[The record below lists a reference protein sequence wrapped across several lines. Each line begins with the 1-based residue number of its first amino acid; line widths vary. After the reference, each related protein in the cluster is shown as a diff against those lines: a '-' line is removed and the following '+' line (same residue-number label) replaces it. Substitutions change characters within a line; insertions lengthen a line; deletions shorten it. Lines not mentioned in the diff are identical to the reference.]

1 MLKIEKLNITGFKSF
16 ADSTEI
22 RLGDGITT
30 IVGPNGCGKS
40 NVADAIS
47 WVLGEQSAK
56 SLRGTKMEDVIFSG
70 TKARKPVG
78 MAEVTLTLVAMEDI
92 APRTEVDDIELPDT
106 VEMQIPETPASTL
119 VHTQKGGEGIVVG
132 DEPDATDSDVSE
144 LTHDGAETADAA
156 DAEVAPSKQKAPR
169 YHRAKPTNPTGP
181 ILMAGERVT
190 IGRRLYR
197 SGESDYIMNGRA
209 CRLRDIHDL
218 FAGTGLGTNNYA
230 IIEQGRIGQI
240 LSSKPQDRR
249 TLIEEAAGITKF
261 KSRKRAAEL
270 RLDSA
275 RQNLFRLNDIVSEV
289 ERQIGSLK
297 RQAAKARR
305 YRRLRDEMR
314 SLLRDVFAAD
324 WERLEVELDRLEKL
338 AKRSR
343 DEQETIST
351 TLSERE
357 AEHRAGSIQA
367 RAAEEALA
375 LVRDRASALELEA
388 DRARNRHSFLREQIV
403 ELTSRR
409 EEIVRDRERIA
420 DRLALIA
427 DERDRKTVQH
437 KELSAE
443 TDAEAAR
450 LAEQESAYQNQLRV
464 LDEREK
470 AIEAI
475 RARLMSEVSR
485 TERLR
490 NQQTQI
496 DDVERRLGLDRAR
509 LDREASQASTRRDE
523 ASRHLAELADEMQMS
538 QTRLDELRQAIVER
552 VESLAAAKSAAT
564 GAMTRLREL
573 EERRSARAH
582 RLASLEDL
590 DARHAYY
597 SDAVQQV
604 LSLDGSTFN
613 AMGTLADVADV
624 DPLHEPALE
633 GLFGRELQSIL
644 VPGLTDAL
652 SGIEHLV
659 STGSGRA
666 AFLVVSAS
674 AADIAGGDR
683 FVGDGSGLRTAL
695 SLMRLPKAVAEAV
708 AKAYPEK
715 ASAIVVDSVEEA
727 IERSRSVGSSASVFV
742 TLGGELVINGRV
754 VVGGSA
760 TAQGAQ
766 LLGLKRE
773 IKELRAELERI
784 VWEVGSAEAE
794 VAETRRAVSELE
806 AESGELDSTLRADEK
821 SAIERTMRQ
830 RQLETDFE
838 RAEQHIRVVGSELKR
853 LAEEVDELATRR
865 TAVVAEI
872 ETASA
877 ERQQVESDLATAQQG
892 LAELR
897 GEVEGSGRELA
908 EARALAAARQERRRA
923 VSAELRRL
931 GEEEADLVARR
942 DRNQI
947 EGVEIEA
954 RIEQLSGQ
962 VAETEGQSDLYST
975 ERAGMDEALEVAL
988 TSLNEVRQSVDTME
1002 SELATMRERLD
1013 EVRSKG
1019 TGYEVERAR
1028 LLSDA
1033 EHVRRGAASEL
1044 SQSIEEVVESA
1055 RAARVDGPPV
1065 VEVVDESED
1074 AEVVEGLGDVEDD
1087 LPLPSDPAEAARA
1100 RLDQIRRTV
1109 ESLGAVNM
1117 MALEEL
1123 EEAETRFI
1131 FLTTQRK
1138 DVLDSIAATE
1148 NALTEIKKRSRQK
1161 FRDAF
1166 AEINHNF
1173 GEMFQELFGG
1183 GRGEMILLDE
1193 DDVLESGIDI
1203 IAQPPGKR
1211 LQNVLLLSGGEKAM
1225 TAIALV
1231 LAIFKYKPSP
1241 FCILDEVDAPLDE
1254 VNVGRFSDHIIEMS
1268 QTTQFLVITHS
1279 KRTMEAARAL
1289 YGVTMEE
1296 PGVSKLVSVRFAEV
1310 KRESEADG
1318 HEIESAGSETGGE
1331 DRDYESEAGEGGDD
1345 ARDHLAIGLSDEEL
1359 AEVLGQEGDPD
1370 GEGDS
1375 EEAGGESADEVESR
1389 VEAHSAS

>member
-40 NVADAIS
+40 NVSDAIS

-92 APRTEVDDIELPDT
+92 APRTDVDDIELPES

-119 VHTQKGGEGIVVG
+119 IHTQKGGEGIVLEDQPVAAG
-132 DEPDATDSDVSE
+132 EELAESLHAEQVEAQADVAGPGE
-144 LTHDGAETADAA
+144 AK
-156 DAEVAPSKQKAPR
+156 PKAR
-169 YHRAKPTNPTGP
+169 YHRARPSSPAGP

-261 KSRKRAAEL
+261 KARKRAAEL
-270 RLDSA
+270 QLDSA

-314 SLLRDVFAAD
+314 TLLRDVFAAD
-324 WERLEVELDRLEKL
+324 WERLEAELDRLEKL
-338 AKRSR
+338 SKRSR
-343 DEQETIST
+343 DEQESIATK
-351 TLSERE
+351 LSERD
-357 AEHRAGSIQA
+357 AEHRAAAIEA
-367 RAAEEALA
+367 RSAEEALA
-375 LVRDRASALELEA
+375 EVRERASALELEA
-388 DRARNRHSFLREQIV
+388 DRARNRHSFLREQIA
-403 ELTSRR
+403 ELMLRR

-420 DRLALIA
+420 DRLTLLSE
-427 DERDRKTVQH
+427 ERDRKSVQH

-450 LAEQESAYQNQLRV
+450 LAEQEAQYQAQLRV
-464 LDEREK
+464 LDDREK
-470 AIEAI
+470 AIESI
-475 RARLMSEVSR
+475 RARLMAEVSR

-490 NQQTQI
+490 NQQSQL

-509 LDREASQASTRRDE
+509 LDRESAQASNRRDE
-523 ASRHLAELADEMQMS
+523 ASRHLTELADEMQIS
-538 QTRLDELRQAIVER
+538 QAKLDDLRRKIVER
-552 VESLAAAKSAAT
+552 VEALAAAKADALAAT
-564 GAMTRLREL
+564 NRLREL
-573 EERRSARAH
+573 EERRSSRAH
-582 RLASLEDL
+582 RLSSLEDL

-597 SDAVQQV
+597 SDAVQHV
-604 LSLDGSTFN
+604 LNLEGGPFST
-613 AMGTLADVADV
+613 MGTLADLADV
-624 DPLHEPALE
+624 DPVHAPALE
-633 GLFGRELQSIL
+633 SLFGRELQSIL
-644 VPGLTDAL
+644 VPAMTDAL
-652 SGIEHLV
+652 SGVEYLV
-659 STGSGRA
+659 SSGSGRA
-666 AFLVVSAS
+666 AFLVVAATADEAGAS
-674 AADIAGGDR
+674 QRLPEGDAAE
-683 FVGDGSGLRTAL
+683 RTAL
-695 SLMRLPKAVAEAV
+695 SLLRLPKAVAEAV
-708 AKAYPEK
+708 ARAYPEK
-715 ASAIVVDSVEEA
+715 ASAVVVDTVEDA
-727 IERSRSVGSSASVFV
+727 VERSGSSGPGGVFV
-742 TLGGELVINGRV
+742 TLTGELVINGRV

-794 VAETRRAVSELE
+794 VAETRRAVTELE

-821 SAIERTMRQ
+821 TAIERTMRQ

-838 RAEQHIRVVGSELKR
+838 RAEQHIRVVGAELAR
-853 LAEEVDELATRR
+853 LAEEVEELATRR
-865 TAVVAEI
+865 GELAAAMDTA
-872 ETASA
+872 AS
-877 ERQQVESDLATAQQG
+877 ERQQVEADLAEAQQG
-892 LAELR
+892 VAGLR
-897 GEVEGSGRELA
+897 VEVDGSGRELA
-908 EARALAAARQERRRA
+908 EARATAAARQERRRA

-931 GEEEADLVARR
+931 GEEEAELVARR

-947 EGVEIEA
+947 EGVEIEG
-954 RIEQLSGQ
+954 RIEQLTGQ
-962 VAETEGQSDLYST
+962 IAETEGQSDVYSA
-975 ERAGMDEALEVAL
+975 ERAGMDEALESAL
-988 TSLNEVRQSVDTME
+988 NALNEVRHSADAME
-1002 SELATMRERLD
+1002 AEIAVLRERLD
-1013 EVRSKG
+1013 EVRTKG
-1019 TGYEVERAR
+1019 SGYEVERAR

-1044 SQSIEEVVESA
+1044 SQSIEEVVESV
-1055 RAARVDGPPV
+1055 RAARIESTATAPEPDDADDEVTIEGV
-1065 VEVVDESED
+1065 VESED
-1074 AEVVEGLGDVEDD
+1074 E
-1087 LPLPSDPAEAARA
+1087 LPLPADPAEAARA

-1109 ESLGAVNM
+1109 DSLGAVNM

-1123 EEAETRFI
+1123 EEAETRFV

-1148 NALTEIKKRSRQK
+1148 NALSEIKRRSRQK

-1173 GEMFQELFGG
+1173 GAMFQELFGG
-1183 GRGEMILLDE
+1183 GRGEMVLLDE

-1310 KRESEADG
+1310 KRENEDDG
-1318 HEIESAGSETGGE
+1318 DEIEGVSAESAGEGIGYEGE
-1331 DRDYESEAGEGGDD
+1331 DSEEGGFG
-1345 ARDHLAIGLSDEEL
+1345 IGISDEEL
-1359 AEVLGQEGDPD
+1359 VEALG
-1370 GEGDS
+1370 
-1375 EEAGGESADEVESR
+1375 EEAGEDVGGEAGEDVETR
-1389 VEAHSAS
+1389 VEAHTAS

>member
-40 NVADAIS
+40 NVSDAIS

-56 SLRGTKMEDVIFSG
+56 SLRGTKMEDVIFNG

-78 MAEVTLTLVAMEDI
+78 MAEVTLTLVAIEDI
-92 APRTEVDDIELPDT
+92 APRTEVDDIELPDS

-119 VHTQKGGEGIVVG
+119 VHTQKGGEGIVVETEPVPGEETIDGQPSAVATG
-132 DEPDATDSDVSE
+132 DEAS
-144 LTHDGAETADAA
+144 
-156 DAEVAPSKQKAPR
+156 AEVAAAKPKAPR
-169 YHRAKPTNPTGP
+169 YHRAKPGNPSGP

-305 YRRLRDEMR
+305 YRRLREEMR

-324 WERLEVELDRLEKL
+324 WERLEAELDRLEKL
-338 AKRSR
+338 ARRSHE
-343 DEQETIST
+343 EQEV
-351 TLSERE
+351 LAVRLAERD
-357 AEHRAGSIQA
+357 AEHRAASLQA
-367 RAAEEALA
+367 REAEEALA
-375 LVRDRASALELEA
+375 QVRDRASALELEA
-388 DRARNRHSFLREQIV
+388 DRARNRHSFLREQIA
-403 ELTSRR
+403 ELMLRR
-409 EEIVRDRERIA
+409 EEIARDRERIS

-427 DERDRKTVQH
+427 DERERKTAQH

-443 TDAEAAR
+443 TDAEAAK
-450 LAEQESAYQNQLRV
+450 LAEQESAYQSRLRV
-464 LDEREK
+464 LGEREK
-470 AIEAI
+470 ALEAI
-475 RARLMSEVSR
+475 RTRLMAEVGR

-490 NQQTQI
+490 NQQTQL
-496 DDVERRLGLDRAR
+496 DDVERRLGLDGAR
-509 LDREASQASTRRDE
+509 LDREAAQASTRRDE

-538 QTRLDELRQAIVER
+538 QARLDELRRTIVER
-552 VESLAAAKSAAT
+552 VEALAAAKTAAAN
-564 GAMTRLREL
+564 AMKRLREL

-582 RLASLEDL
+582 RLSSLEDL

-604 LSLDGSTFN
+604 LSLEGNSFN
-613 AMGTLADVADV
+613 AIGTLGDVADV
-624 DPLHEPALE
+624 EPTYEPALE
-633 GLFGRELQSIL
+633 SLFGRELQSIL
-644 VPGLTDAL
+644 VPGLDDAL
-652 SGIEHLV
+652 SGVEYLV
-659 STGSGRA
+659 STGAGRA
-666 AFLVVSAS
+666 AFLVVAASAAEVSAS
-674 AADIAGGDR
+674 ARENGGD
-683 FVGDGSGLRTAL
+683 GARTAL
-695 SLMRLPKAVAEAV
+695 SLMRLPKPVADAVAR
-708 AKAYPEK
+708 AYPEK
-715 ASAIVVDSVEEA
+715 ASAIVVDTVAEA
-727 IERSRSVGSSASVFV
+727 IERSRAAGDEASVFV
-742 TLGGELVINGRV
+742 TVAGELVVNGRV

-760 TAQGAQ
+760 TAQGAH

-773 IKELRAELERI
+773 IKEIRSELERI

-794 VAETRRAVSELE
+794 VAETRRAVADLE

-821 SAIERTMRQ
+821 TAIERTMRQ
-830 RQLETDFE
+830 RQLSSDFE
-838 RAEQHIRVVGSELKR
+838 RAEQHIRVVDSERKR
-853 LAEEVDELATRR
+853 LVEEIDELAARR
-865 TAVVAEI
+865 TSVEAEMV
-872 ETASA
+872 TASG
-877 ERQQVESDLATAQQG
+877 ERQQVESDLASAQQG

-897 GEVEGSGRELA
+897 SEVEGDGRQLA
-908 EARALAAARQERRRA
+908 EARAVAAARQERRRA

-954 RIEQLSGQ
+954 RIEQLSSQ
-962 VAETEGQSDLYST
+962 VAETEGQSELYST
-975 ERAGMDEALEVAL
+975 ERAGMDEALETAL
-988 TSLNEVRQSVDTME
+988 TALNEVRHAVDAME
-1002 SELATMRERLD
+1002 TEIAEMRERLD
-1013 EVRSKG
+1013 DVRAKG

-1055 RAARVDGPPV
+1055 RAARVEGPAPVEAVSTDDGEAGEETDET
-1065 VEVVDESED
+1065 VEF
-1074 AEVVEGLGDVEDD
+1074 GDD
-1087 LPLPSDPAEAARA
+1087 LPLPADPAEAARA

-1123 EEAETRFI
+1123 DEAETRFV

-1148 NALTEIKKRSRQK
+1148 NALSEIKRRSRQK

-1173 GEMFQELFGG
+1173 TEMFQELFGG
-1183 GRGEMILLDE
+1183 GRGEMVLLDE

-1296 PGVSKLVSVRFAEV
+1296 PGVSKLVSVRFAEA
-1310 KRESEADG
+1310 KKEIEADG
-1318 HEIESAGSETGGE
+1318 NEIEAVGAESAGEE
-1331 DRDYESEAGEGGDD
+1331 DGHGSEAGEVGGDELG
-1345 ARDHLAIGLSDEEL
+1345 LALGIVDEEL
-1359 AEVLGQEGDPD
+1359 AEVIGQGSDD
-1370 GEGDS
+1370 
-1375 EEAGGESADEVESR
+1375 EAGGEEAVDIETR